1 MCLHLKFWPL
11 KVTKDLLK
19 EQEESL
25 RIVTE
30 KLGLKK
36 QIISSDMARSAVDE
50 AMKNILLPQIEKEKL
65 VEQLQV
71 VRKHRYF

>member
-1 MCLHLKFWPL
+1 M

-71 VRKHRYF
+71 VRKHRYFC

>member
-1 MCLHLKFWPL
+1 M

-71 VRKHRYF
+71 VRKQKYFC

>member
-1 MCLHLKFWPL
+1 M